1 MVKLRFKS
9 EYIGLKVFETLVNL
23 SADYANY
30 FKVDAPGIYA
40 KEQRGNKGRGMVY
53 CTLADMMS
61 ARTIGT
67 VPLNVLRVSR
77 NDKMFITLVYFTETF
92 EDLESTA
99 PVQTRVIENMVQF
112 VEAVKDKRRIM
123 SVEIAGP
130 DTAFI
135 IEETYRVEIKNDVE
149 YSNDRENSIDRNYL
163 QKLVEEAGKP
173 KSIYT
178 KEKEMSEQTFVQAAT
193 QNIANTSKTVVNDAI
208 DVATGMAAVEV
219 IKQIAFSIMPVKVG
233 FVGRLMGANSWVKD
247 NPFVTLGIVTVVHT
261 ILKSSNGRL
270 TVNDSVMEVAD
281 NALRYATFKAVEAF
295 PIQRVI
301 QDLSDKLVKISK

>member
-1 MVKLRFKS
+1 MMVKLRFKP
-9 EYIGLKVFETLVNL
+9 EYTGLRVFETLVNRN
-23 SADYANY
+23 ADYANY
-30 FKVDAPGIYA
+30 FMVNAPGICA
-40 KEQRGNKGRGMVY
+40 KEYQGNKGRGMVY
-53 CTLADMMS
+53 CTLADMMT
-61 ARTIGT
+61 ARA
-67 VPLNVLRVSR
+67 VPLNVLRVCRS
-77 NDKMFITLVYFTETF
+77 NKMCVTLVYFTETF

-99 PVQTRVIENMVQF
+99 PAQTRVIEDIVQF
-112 VEAVKDKRRIM
+112 VEAMRDKRRIM

-130 DTAFI
+130 DTAFV
-135 IEETYRVEIKNDVE
+135 IEETYRTEQYE
-149 YSNDRENSIDRNYL
+149 YEGRRMCSDDLHKILDETVNIAYD
-163 QKLVEEAGKP
+163 
-173 KSIYT
+173 

>member
-1 MVKLRFKS
+1 MMVKLRFKP
-9 EYIGLKVFETLVNL
+9 EYTGLKVFETLVNR
-23 SADYANY
+23 SADCANH
-30 FKVDAPGIYA
+30 FMVDAPGIYA
-40 KEQRGNKGRGMVY
+40 KEHRGNKGRGMVY
-53 CTLADMMS
+53 CTLTDMMT
-61 ARTIGT
+61 ARA
-67 VPLNVLRVSR
+67 VQLNVLRVSR
-77 NDKMFITLVYFTETF
+77 SDKMCITLVYFTETF

-112 VEAVKDKRRIM
+112 VEAMKDKRRIM

-135 IEETYRVEIKNDVE
+135 IEETYCVGKDTAVGKDTLG
-149 YSNDRENSIDRNYL
+149 YSKYSGDPAYARKTLDETVNIAY
-163 QKLVEEAGKP
+163 A
-173 KSIYT
+173 

-233 FVGRLMGANSWVKD
+233 FVGRLIGANSWVKD

>member
-1 MVKLRFKS
+1 MMVKLRFKS
-9 EYIGLKVFETLVNL
+9 EYTGLKVFETLVNRN
-23 SADYANY
+23 ADYANY
-30 FKVDAPGIYA
+30 FIFDAPGTYA
-40 KEQRGNKGRGMVY
+40 KELRGIKGRGMAY
-53 CTLADMMS
+53 CTLADMMT
-61 ARTIGT
+61 ARA
-67 VPLNVLRVSR
+67 VPLNVLRVCRS
-77 NDKMFITLVYFTETF
+77 NKMCVTLVYFTETF

-99 PVQTRVIENMVQF
+99 PAQTRVIEDMVQF
-112 VEAVKDKRRIM
+112 VEAMRDKRRIM

-130 DTAFI
+130 DTAFV
-135 IEETYRVEIKNDVE
+135 IEETYSVGRDEQKCSDTSTK
-149 YSNDRENSIDRNYL
+149 YSGDPAYTYKTLDESVNI
-163 QKLVEEAGKP
+163 A
-173 KSIYT
+173 YT

-193 QNIANTSKTVVNDAI
+193 QNLAKTSKTVVNDAI

>member
-1 MVKLRFKS
+1 MMVKLRFKP
-9 EYIGLKVFETLVNL
+9 EYAGLKVFETLVNR
-23 SADYANY
+23 SADCANH
-30 FKVDAPGIYA
+30 FMVDAPGICA
-40 KEQRGNKGRGMVY
+40 KEYQGNKGRGMAY
-53 CTLADMMS
+53 CTLADMVT
-61 ARTIGT
+61 ARA
-67 VPLNVLRVSR
+67 VPLIVLRVCRS
-77 NDKMFITLVYFTETF
+77 NKMCVTLVYFTETF

-112 VEAVKDKRRIM
+112 VEAMRDKRRIM

-130 DTAFI
+130 DTAFV
-135 IEETYRVEIKNDVE
+135 IEETYRTEQYE
-149 YSNDRENSIDRNYL
+149 YDGRRMCSDDLHKILDETVNIAYD
-163 QKLVEEAGKP
+163 
-173 KSIYT
+173 

-193 QNIANTSKTVVNDAI
+193 QNLAKTSKTVVNDAI

>member
-1 MVKLRFKS
+1 MVKLRFKP
-9 EYIGLKVFETLVNL
+9 EYAGLKVFETLVNR
-23 SADYANY
+23 SADCANH
-30 FKVDAPGIYA
+30 FMVNAPGICA
-40 KEQRGNKGRGMVY
+40 KEYQGNKGRGMVY
-53 CTLADMMS
+53 CTLADMMTER
-61 ARTIGT
+61 A
-67 VPLNVLRVSR
+67 VPLKVLRVCRS
-77 NDKMFITLVYFTETF
+77 NKMCVTLVYFTETF

-99 PVQTRVIENMVQF
+99 PAQTRVIEDRVQF
-112 VEAVKDKRRIM
+112 VEAMRDKRRIM

-130 DTAFI
+130 DTAFV
-135 IEETYRVEIKNDVE
+135 IEETYRTEQYE
-149 YSNDRENSIDRNYL
+149 YDGRRMCSDDLHKILDETVNIAYD
-163 QKLVEEAGKP
+163 
-173 KSIYT
+173 

-193 QNIANTSKTVVNDAI
+193 QNLAKTSKTVVNDAI

-233 FVGRLMGANSWVKD
+233 FVGRLMGANSWVKY

>member
-1 MVKLRFKS
+1 MMVKLRFKP
-9 EYIGLKVFETLVNL
+9 EYTGLKVFETLVNRN
-23 SADYANY
+23 ADYANR
-30 FKVDAPGIYA
+30 FMVDAPGICA
-40 KEQRGNKGRGMVY
+40 KEYQGNKGRGMAY
-53 CTLADMMS
+53 CTLADMMT
-61 ARTIGT
+61 ARA
-67 VPLNVLRVSR
+67 VHLNVLRVCRS
-77 NDKMFITLVYFTETF
+77 NKMCVTLVYFTETF

-99 PVQTRVIENMVQF
+99 PAQTRVIEDIVQF
-112 VEAVKDKRRIM
+112 AEAMRDKRRIM

-130 DTAFI
+130 DTAFV
-135 IEETYRVEIKNDVE
+135 IEETYSVGRDEQKCSDTSTK
-149 YSNDRENSIDRNYL
+149 YSGDPAYTYKTLDESVNI
-163 QKLVEEAGKP
+163 A
-173 KSIYT
+173 YT
-178 KEKEMSEQTFVQAAT
+178 KEEEMSEQTFVQAAT

-295 PIQRVI
+295 PMQRVI

>member
-1 MVKLRFKS
+1 MK
-9 EYIGLKVFETLVNL
+9 N
-23 SADYANY
+23 
-30 FKVDAPGIYA
+30 
-40 KEQRGNKGRGMVY
+40 
-53 CTLADMMS
+53 
-61 ARTIGT
+61 
-67 VPLNVLRVSR
+67 
-77 NDKMFITLVYFTETF
+77 
-92 EDLESTA
+92 LESTA
-99 PVQTRVIENMVQF
+99 PAQTRVIEDMVQF
-112 VEAVKDKRRIM
+112 VEAMRDKRRIM

-130 DTAFI
+130 DTAFV
-135 IEETYRVEIKNDVE
+135 IEETYRTEQYE
-149 YSNDRENSIDRNYL
+149 YDGRRMCSDDLHKILDETVNIAYD
-163 QKLVEEAGKP
+163 
-173 KSIYT
+173 

-193 QNIANTSKTVVNDAI
+193 QNLAKTSKTVVNDAI

>member
-1 MVKLRFKS
+1 MMVKLRFKP
-9 EYIGLKVFETLVNL
+9 EYTGLKVFETLVNRN
-23 SADYANY
+23 ADYANY
-30 FKVDAPGIYA
+30 FIFDAPGMYA
-40 KEQRGNKGRGMVY
+40 KELRGIKGRGMTY
-53 CTLADMMS
+53 CTLADMMT
-61 ARTIGT
+61 ARA
-67 VPLNVLRVSR
+67 VPLNVLRVCR
-77 NDKMFITLVYFTETF
+77 NDKMCVTLVYFTETF

-99 PVQTRVIENMVQF
+99 PAQTRVIEDMVQF
-112 VEAVKDKRRIM
+112 VEAMRDKRRIM

-130 DTAFI
+130 DTAFV
-135 IEETYRVEIKNDVE
+135 IEETYRTEQYE
-149 YSNDRENSIDRNYL
+149 YDGRRMCSDDLHKILDETVNIAYD
-163 QKLVEEAGKP
+163 
-173 KSIYT
+173 

-193 QNIANTSKTVVNDAI
+193 QNLAKTSKTVVNDAI

>member
-1 MVKLRFKS
+1 MMVKLRFKP
-9 EYIGLKVFETLVNL
+9 EYTGLKVFETLVNRN
-23 SADYANY
+23 ADYANH
-30 FKVDAPGIYA
+30 FMFDAPGMYA
-40 KEQRGNKGRGMVY
+40 KEHRGIKGRGMTY
-53 CTLADMMS
+53 CTLADMMT
-61 ARTIGT
+61 ARA
-67 VPLNVLRVSR
+67 VPLNVLRVCR
-77 NDKMFITLVYFTETF
+77 NDKMCVTLVYFTETF

-99 PVQTRVIENMVQF
+99 PAQTRVIEDMVQF
-112 VEAVKDKRRIM
+112 VEAMRDKRRIM

-130 DTAFI
+130 DTAFV
-135 IEETYRVEIKNDVE
+135 IEETYRTEQYE
-149 YSNDRENSIDRNYL
+149 YDGRRMCSDDLHKILDETVNIAYD
-163 QKLVEEAGKP
+163 
-173 KSIYT
+173 

-193 QNIANTSKTVVNDAI
+193 QNLAKTSKTVVNDAI

>member
-1 MVKLRFKS
+1 MMVKLRFKP
-9 EYIGLKVFETLVNL
+9 EYTGLKVFETLVNRN
-23 SADYANY
+23 ADYANH
-30 FKVDAPGIYA
+30 FIFDAPGMYA
-40 KEQRGNKGRGMVY
+40 KELRGIKGRGMAY
-53 CTLADMMS
+53 CTLADMMT
-61 ARTIGT
+61 ARA
-67 VPLNVLRVSR
+67 VPLNVLRVCRS
-77 NDKMFITLVYFTETF
+77 NKMCVTLVYETF

-99 PVQTRVIENMVQF
+99 PAQTRVIEDMVQF
-112 VEAVKDKRRIM
+112 VEAMRDKRRIM

-130 DTAFI
+130 DTAFV
-135 IEETYRVEIKNDVE
+135 IEETYRTEQYE
-149 YSNDRENSIDRNYL
+149 YDGRRTCSDDLHKILDETVNITYD
-163 QKLVEEAGKP
+163 
-173 KSIYT
+173 
-178 KEKEMSEQTFVQAAT
+178 KEKEMSKQTFVQAAT
-193 QNIANTSKTVVNDAI
+193 QNITNTSKTVVNDAI